1 MLSRRFYWTITVIA
15 GLAIIII
22 SHFDKFSSCYGAN
35 KPMSLEVNESGTV
48 VISGSTKS
56 TQTFKQTSTTETDA
70 QNLLCEELGICVDIY
85 PKDGKIEGKRVS
97 ELNPTGVNSSGQ
109 IVGLCI
115 FEQLTGKFPF
125 VREPNGNLWIFK
137 TPSESGQGEFT
148 DISDS
153 GNAVGFYRN
162 DTSKT
167 KTGFLM
173 NSRRQWVMDIKL
185 PVNPCPSNRTYLH
198 TQPNGINNE
207 GEIVGNFDCT
217 ENPEDAADPVFKG
230 NGFFRAS
237 DGTFYR
243 VQYENASR
251 TVAGKISNVGVIFG
265 YYVVDQDTWI
275 PFAAMKDEVIKP
287 IVP

>member
-1 MLSRRFYWTITVIA
+1 MLSRRFYLTVVVIA
-15 GLAIIII
+15 GLAIIFT

-35 KPMSLEVNESGTV
+35 KPPSLEVNESGTI
-48 VISGSTKS
+48 VISGATKS
-56 TQTFKQTSTTETDA
+56 STQSFKRTSTTRTDA
-70 QNLLCEELGICVDIY
+70 QDLLCEVGMCVDIY
-85 PKDGKIEGKRVS
+85 PKDGKIEGRRVS
-97 ELNPTGVNSSGQ
+97 ELNPTGINNSGQ
-109 IVGLCI
+109 IVGLCV
-115 FEQLTGKFPF
+115 FEQSAGKFPF
-125 VREPNGNLWIFK
+125 IRDPNGNLWIFK
-137 TPSESGQGEFT
+137 TPSSSGQGEFT

-173 NSRRQWVMDIKL
+173 NSQRKWVMDIEL
-185 PVNPCPSNRTYLH
+185 PVNPCPSTRSYLH

-207 GEIVGNFDCT
+207 GEIVGNFGCT
-217 ENPEDAADPVFKG
+217 ENAEDAVDPVFKG
-230 NGFFRAS
+230 NGFYRS
-237 DGTFYR
+237 PDGTFYR

-265 YYVVDQDTWI
+265 YYVADQDTWI
-275 PFAAMKDEVIKP
+275 PFAAMKDDVIKP